1 MILKGKFYRYLLL
14 LMVIILS
21 NCNISEKKP
30 SQSKDTLIIN
40 DTLIKDSIIKKDTVL
55 HIKKDSLPSKK
66 KTYEGIGGLKGGS
79 PENGTG
85 SSSNPR
91 NSSEPG
97 REITAQQRKEEYF
110 RQIEERRKGITERK
124 DSKSKDDDSVS
135 LKDFKK

>member
-1 MILKGKFYRYLLL
+1 
-14 LMVIILS
+14 MVIILS
-21 NCNISEKKP
+21 NCNISEKEP
-30 SQSKDTLIIN
+30 SQSKDTLVIN
-40 DTLIKDSIIKKDTVL
+40 DTLIKDFIIKKDTVL
-55 HIKKDSLPSKK
+55 KKDSLPSKK
-66 KTYEGIGGLKGGS
+66 KTYEGISGLKGGG

-124 DSKSKDDDSVS
+124 DTKSKDNDSGS